1 MNTVNKIRVSRSYHP
16 FVAAQ
21 IPTFQAEHNVQVH
34 IPPPNMG
41 DVKDKSD
48 LEEIKV
54 VGDREATKL
63 VCEKIQAI
71 HDHIVG
77 FMCLLFFVEQ
87 Q

>member
-1 MNTVNKIRVSRSYHP
+1 
-16 FVAAQ
+16 
-21 IPTFQAEHNVQVH
+21 
-34 IPPPNMG
+34 MG